1 MIFFY
6 ETKTITFVLQK
17 MIMTENLTKQTFLEK
32 VFNYEK
38 NKDWMYE
45 GKLPS
50 IIDFYADWCGP
61 CKMIAPVL
69 EELSN
74 EYAGKI
80 NIYKVDTEAEQE
92 LAAAFAIRS
101 IPSML
106 FIPMSEQPQ
115 MANGA
120 LPKQELHKLIKEVLK
135 VEI

>member
-1 MIFFY
+1 MIFFN
-6 ETKTITFVLQK
+6 ETKTITFVPQK
-17 MIMTENLTKQTFLEK
+17 MIMTENLIKQTFLEK

>member
-1 MIFFY
+1 MKLKRLLLYNKKI
-6 ETKTITFVLQK
+6 I
-17 MIMTENLTKQTFLEK
+17 ITENLTKQTFLEK

-38 NKDWMYE
+38 NKDWNYE

-61 CKMIAPVL
+61 CKMIAPIL
-69 EELSN
+69 EELSD

-106 FIPMSEQPQ
+106 FIPMNEPPQ

-120 LPKQELHKLIKEVLK
+120 LPKQELKKLIKEVLK
-135 VEI
+135 AEI

>member
-45 GKLPS
+45 GKLP
-50 IIDFYADWCGP
+50 
-61 CKMIAPVL
+61 VL

-106 FIPMSEQPQ
+106 FIPMNEQPQ

-120 LPKQELHKLIKEVLK
+120 LPKQELQKLIKEVLK

>member
-1 MIFFY
+1 
-6 ETKTITFVLQK
+6 
-17 MIMTENLTKQTFLEK
+17 MTENLTKKTFLEK

-38 NKDWMYE
+38 NKDWVYE
-45 GKLPS
+45 GKLPA
-50 IIDFYADWCGP
+50 IIDFYAYWCGP

-69 EELSN
+69 EELSDA
-74 EYAGKI
+74 YAGKI
-80 NIYKVDTEAEQE
+80 TIYKVDTEAEQE

-120 LPKQELHKLIKEVLK
+120 LPKQELQKLIQDVLK

>member
-1 MIFFY
+1 
-6 ETKTITFVLQK
+6 
-17 MIMTENLTKQTFLEK
+17 MTENLTKQTFLEK

-38 NKDWMYE
+38 NKDWTFE
-45 GKLPS
+45 GNLPA

-69 EELSN
+69 EELSD

-106 FIPMSEQPQ
+106 FIPMNEPPQ
-115 MANGA
+115 MANGV
-120 LPKQELHKLIKEVLK
+120 LPKQELQKLIREVLK
-135 VEI
+135 AEV